1 MPIRNNIK
9 RYNDNYP
16 QGNLYDEDINRSTKR
31 KRALSNENVN
41 ELNIAVYILFFNHC
55 RIISLCV

>member
-16 QGNLYDEDINRSTKR
+16 QGNHYDEDINRSTKR

-41 ELNIAVYILFFNHC
+41 ELNIVVYIYFF
-55 RIISLCV
+55 